1 MIRVAA
7 LPWAAWWLVPLAV
20 AIAFLGW
27 ETDWGRALAPVPEP
41 VEPIVAK
48 PVTVSVLPDFT
59 VEGGLAARPETV
71 ARTLFNPTRRPA
83 PPVVAEAPKPTM
95 KRGQFTLTGT
105 LVVEGKSTAFL
116 REVAGGKARR
126 VLQGESING
135 LVVAEVKPDRV
146 RLTMGDESEDLI
158 LKVQTNPKPT
168 AVAARARRRTDRA
181 GSPRRARLRRYR
193 QARRPSAPVATP
205 QPAGAN
211 SADLLAR
218 RRAAREAAAAAA
230 AAPAASAARRPPTP
244 SRRADD
250 LGGSQPPD
258 QRASRAAADA
268 AEMTAPP
275 TLPLSSN
282 TELTPSQAM
291 EVRTMTNCRSS
302 LRSVPA
308 ARRHPARRA
317 ARRRARASRRVPNR
331 ARSRFRRCRAVRRP
345 SAGRGA
351 APRLPPTRRPT
362 RRSSSRAPGCW

>member
-59 VEGGLAARPETV
+59 VEGGLTARPETV

-168 AVAARARRRTDRA
+168 AVAGAPAAPAAMPAAPAAAPVPPAGGARVT
-181 GSPRRARLRRYR
+181 
-193 QARRPSAPVATP
+193 SAPVATP

-211 SADLLAR
+211 SDLLAR

-230 AAPAASAARRPPTP
+230 A
-244 SRRADD
+244 
-250 LGGSQPPD
+250 
-258 QRASRAAADA
+258 SRAGAAGA
-268 AEMTAPP
+268 TPAPP
-275 TLPLSSN
+275 VTW
-282 TELTPSQAM
+282 E
-291 EVRTMTNCRSS
+291 S
-302 LRSVPA
+302 LDQQYRD
-308 ARRHPARRA
+308 RA
-317 ARRRARASRRVPNR
+317 TQRK
-331 ARSRFRRCRAVRRP
+331 
-345 SAGRGA
+345 
-351 APRLPPTRRPT
+351 
-362 RRSSSRAPGCW
+362 

>member
-7 LPWAAWWLVPLAV
+7 LPWAAWWMVPLAA

-41 VEPIVAK
+41 VEAIVAK

-168 AVAARARRRTDRA
+168 AVAGVPAAAPAPMPAAPAAAPVPPAGGARVT
-181 GSPRRARLRRYR
+181 
-193 QARRPSAPVATP
+193 SAPVAAP

-211 SADLLAR
+211 SDLLAR

-230 AAPAASAARRPPTP
+230 AAGTGAAGATPPPPATWETM
-244 SRRADD
+244 
-250 LGGSQPPD
+250 D
-258 QRASRAAADA
+258 QRYRDRAAQR
-268 AEMTAPP
+268 
-275 TLPLSSN
+275 N
-282 TELTPSQAM
+282 
-291 EVRTMTNCRSS
+291 
-302 LRSVPA
+302 
-308 ARRHPARRA
+308 
-317 ARRRARASRRVPNR
+317 
-331 ARSRFRRCRAVRRP
+331 
-345 SAGRGA
+345 
-351 APRLPPTRRPT
+351 
-362 RRSSSRAPGCW
+362 